1 MQSAPLERR
10 GCSRCRRSFGRRGS
24 RMYMR
29 QVLRRSASFSSLCG
43 VSHTVQSM
51 HQSSRKLSARM
62 STAAATLS
70 DRSRYLKSLF
80 VASLHSVPLDMHL
93 WNRAVRSWLWCQAAV
108 ALRMEGGGLT
118 TRSTSPPASS
128 LLHGA
133 IEQESPTMIFAKT
146 PQGERQASREA
157 SLLVS
162 LHKPV
167 SRGEMQEKRN
177 SFGPASSRKRWAE
190 LRARSRGS
198 RVQQGGM
205 VMLRCNK
212 R

>member
-1 MQSAPLERR
+1 
-10 GCSRCRRSFGRRGS
+10 
-24 RMYMR
+24 
-29 QVLRRSASFSSLCG
+29 
-43 VSHTVQSM
+43 M
-51 HQSSRKLSARM
+51 HRSSRKLSARM
-62 STAAATLS
+62 STAATTLS
-70 DRSRYLKSLF
+70 DRSRFLKFLF
-80 VASLHSVPLDMHL
+80 VASLPSVPLDMHL
-93 WNRAVRSWLWCQAAV
+93 WNRAERAWLWCQAAV

-118 TRSTSPPASS
+118 TQSTSPPASS

-133 IEQESPTMIFAKT
+133 IEQEFPRMISAKT
-146 PQGERQASREA
+146 PQGERQASGEA

-167 SRGEMQEKRN
+167 SRGGMQEKRN